1 MNNQKVY
8 QKDWLSHAVDSL
20 TDKLSYYLDDRDMSL
35 EQATE
40 ATKADTC
47 AGPKAWTI
55 ALSKIGR
62 TS

>member
-1 MNNQKVY
+1 MNKQKVTRV
-8 QKDWLSHAVDSL
+8 DWLNHAVDSL
-20 TDKLSYYLDDRDMSL
+20 TRKLSYYLNDRNMSL
-35 EQATE
+35 EQAIE
-40 ATKADTC
+40 ATKVETC